1 MFDLVFL
8 RLQEELCWSSNI
20 GVSPPGLSPGPAHWV
35 RRLTGL
41 LSRLQRSACGCVM
54 HQIPHILRRPTGSNP
69 AFAPDG
75 LSLSP
80 FREVSAPVEF
90 GYEYRGIPVD
100 RSYAVVKVH
109 GTSTIAGRT
118 FHVLVF
124 ILQGHFCTVPP
135 LLYNILFCLASTFL
149 CYFVFLF
156 LHFRKA
162 YGTMSLQRST

>member
-109 GTSTIAGRT
+109 VPCGCDPHSLALTLICVRTVLYLITTIQQSIL
-118 FHVLVF
+118 FFKYISVFVFVF
-124 ILQGHFCTVPP
+124 IT
-135 LLYNILFCLASTFL
+135 YIL
-149 CYFVFLF
+149 
-156 LHFRKA
+156 
-162 YGTMSLQRST
+162 

>member
-54 HQIPHILRRPTGSNP
+54 HQIPHILRRPVGSNP
-69 AFAPDG
+69 DFAPDG

-109 GTSTIAGRT
+109 VPCGCDPHSLALTPICIRTVLYLITTIQQSIL
-118 FHVLVF
+118 FFKYISVFVFVF
-124 ILQGHFCTVPP
+124 IT
-135 LLYNILFCLASTFL
+135 YIL
-149 CYFVFLF
+149 
-156 LHFRKA
+156 
-162 YGTMSLQRST
+162 

>member
-1 MFDLVFL
+1 MLEF
-8 RLQEELCWSSNI
+8 QHWSFTTGSFPRPRPL
-20 GVSPPGLSPGPAHWV
+20 GATAHRV
-35 RRLTGL
+35 V
-41 LSRLQRSACGCVM
+41 SRLQRSACGCVM

-109 GTSTIAGRT
+109 VPCGCDPHSLALTLICVRTVLYLITTIQQSIL
-118 FHVLVF
+118 FFKYISVFVFVF
-124 ILQGHFCTVPP
+124 IT
-135 LLYNILFCLASTFL
+135 YIL
-149 CYFVFLF
+149 
-156 LHFRKA
+156 
-162 YGTMSLQRST
+162 

>member
-109 GTSTIAGRT
+109 VPCGCDPHSLALTLICVRTVLYLITTIQQSIL
-118 FHVLVF
+118 FFKYISVF
-124 ILQGHFCTVPP
+124 I
-135 LLYNILFCLASTFL
+135 
-149 CYFVFLF
+149 FVFITYIL
-156 LHFRKA
+156 RD
-162 YGTMSLQRST
+162 MC

>member
-54 HQIPHILRRPTGSNP
+54 YQIPHILRRPTGSNP

-109 GTSTIAGRT
+109 VPCGCDPHSLALTLICVRTVLYLITTIQQSIL
-118 FHVLVF
+118 FFKYISVFVFVF
-124 ILQGHFCTVPP
+124 IT
-135 LLYNILFCLASTFL
+135 YIL
-149 CYFVFLF
+149 
-156 LHFRKA
+156 
-162 YGTMSLQRST
+162 

>member
-109 GTSTIAGRT
+109 VHGTVANRTLLFPCSHPTSTVMYLT
-118 FHVLVF
+118 
-124 ILQGHFCTVPP
+124 
-135 LLYNILFCLASTFL
+135 LLYNSRICLSSTILYFL
-149 CYFVFLF
+149 YFLLLQFRTHCY
-156 LHFRKA
+156 RID
-162 YGTMSLQRST
+162 LQRSV

>member
-109 GTSTIAGRT
+109 VPCSCDPHSLALTPICMRTVLYLITTIQQSIL
-118 FHVLVF
+118 FFKYISVFVFVF
-124 ILQGHFCTVPP
+124 IT
-135 LLYNILFCLASTFL
+135 YIL
-149 CYFVFLF
+149 
-156 LHFRKA
+156 
-162 YGTMSLQRST
+162 